1 MAATC
6 CLTHWHGVLNSTAVR
21 TVAAYESVE
30 LRAGVGPPDTS
41 GSLAADKSRD
51 IGVQTKECL
60 CEFRADLR
68 SSFELRRFMSKKQTF
83 HWFSIE

>member
-51 IGVQTKECL
+51 IGMRTKERLLVEATAEEGDGECKFCAEL
-60 CEFRADLR
+60 
-68 SSFELRRFMSKKQTF
+68 SS
-83 HWFSIE
+83 